1 MHFLHVIRY
10 PLLQL
15 IATIVIISCYIVI
28 AFHQGTRSNIA
39 RRHNAI
45 YCSLLQSDSSNDN
58 QELPLAFDQMPT
70 EYHEFNDV
78 NQTVRLAYRYYAPS
92 TNTTSPTTI
101 VILLNGLLSN
111 MSGTKSQAIQ
121 QFAKENNAGYLCFD
135 YRGHGN
141 SSSSFVDCTMHDWM
155 EDSRQM
161 IDVAV
166 NMDSS
171 VEWCPKI
178 VLVGSSLGAWIAAN
192 GIGET
197 KLHIWYHWYRI
208 CY

>member
-1 MHFLHVIRY
+1 ML
-10 PLLQL
+10 
-15 IATIVIISCYIVI
+15 
-28 AFHQGTRSNIA
+28 
-39 RRHNAI
+39 

-58 QELPLAFDQMPT
+58 QELPLAFDQMPI

-92 TNTTSPTTI
+92 TNATSPTTI